1 MATLTI
7 RIVLCA
13 SRPAGG
19 AARPEPEQA
28 DGRAVGAGAGRTRQ
42 RNAVPDA
49 RGDTGRGLKLL
60 DELDRRHAEAGA
72 AK

>member
-1 MATLTI
+1 MATLT
-7 RIVLCA
+7 VLVA
-13 SRPAGG
+13 DAHRGRL

-28 DGRAVGAGAGRTRQ
+28 DGRAVGAGAGRTRH